1 MRCLPA
7 NPTPWVSDNVIPVL
21 NEDPIDD
28 TDLRMKLYEYL
39 HQHTG
44 EPILADWHEDLVHLL
59 QLLETSPGR
68 AYPSGLILQLVR
80 PDTHLTSLVPH
91 NALSD
96 ARGLM
101 RWFQKLLG

>member
-39 HQHTG
+39 RHHTG
-44 EPILADWHEDLVHLL
+44 EPILADWYEDLVHFL
-59 QLLETSPGR
+59 QLLELSSGR
-68 AYPSGLILQLVR
+68 AYPIALTLQLVR
-80 PDTHLTSLVPH
+80 PDTPLTSLVPH

-96 ARGLM
+96 ARGHM
-101 RWFQKLLG
+101 RWFQKSLG